1 MEIRKFNVEIR
12 SDGRVYATEYEE
24 PDGSATWAE
33 YDDQKENPVEK
44 IIKAIE
50 HRKERQQDRAR
61 RAVKCGDMESMKLNQ
76 ASAVEDQLILQ
87 LIKHTIR
94 H

>member
-1 MEIRKFNVEIR
+1 MEMRKFVIELH
-12 SDGRVYATEYEE
+12 SDGSMSCVEYE
-24 PDGSATWAE
+24 
-33 YDDQKENPVEK
+33 DQKENAVEK

-61 RAVKCGDMESMKLNQ
+61 RAGEYGDMERMKANQ
-76 ASAVEDQLILQ
+76 AAAVEDWMILQ
-87 LIKHTIR
+87 LIKYTIR